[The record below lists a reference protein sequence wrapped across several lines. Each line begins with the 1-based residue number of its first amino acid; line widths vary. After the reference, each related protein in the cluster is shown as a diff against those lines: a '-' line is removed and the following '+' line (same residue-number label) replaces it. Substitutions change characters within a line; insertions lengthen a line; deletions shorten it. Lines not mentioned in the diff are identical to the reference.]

1 MVVVLTGGTGGAK
14 LVQGLSFIV
23 APQDLTII
31 CNTADDFFFHGLYIA
46 PDIDTITYALAG
58 ILDTRKGW
66 GINDDS
72 FVVLE
77 ALGKL
82 GGETWFKLGDRDLAT
97 HITRTRLMRAGLTLS
112 QATRAIGESFGVETR
127 IVPMSDEH
135 VETQITS
142 ARGRLAFQEYFVKH
156 RWQED
161 VLAVTF
167 TGIENARPAPGTL
180 EAIQNA
186 AAIIVC
192 SSNPVTSIGPILAV
206 PEMRQA
212 LRQTPAPV
220 VAVSPIIQETAVSG
234 PAHRLMS
241 ALGLEPSACGVARAY
256 ADFVDTILIAR
267 EDEPLRSRIE
277 DLGVRAVA
285 GDIRMDSL
293 EDKKLLA
300 RTVLQACRERTTR

>member
-1 MVVVLTGGTGGAK
+1 
-14 LVQGLSFIV
+14 
-23 APQDLTII
+23 LTIAPKELTVI

-58 ILDTRKGW
+58 ILDQAKGW
-66 GINDDS
+66 GINNDS

-82 GGETWFKLGDRDLAT
+82 GGDTWFKLGDRDLAT
-97 HITRTRLMRAGLTLS
+97 HITRTRFMHEGLTLS
-112 QATRAIGESFGVETR
+112 QATGAIRKSLGIEAR
-127 IVPMSDEH
+127 IIPMSDEH
-135 VETQITS
+135 VETTVTT
-142 ARGRLAFQEYFVKH
+142 GRANLSFQEYFVKR

-161 VLAVTF
+161 VLAVNF
-167 TGIENARPAPGTL
+167 TGVENARPAPGIL

-186 AAIIVC
+186 AAIVVC
-192 SSNPVTSIGPILAV
+192 PSNPVTSIGPILAV

-277 DLGVRAVA
+277 EMGLRAVA

-300 RTVLQACRERTTR
+300 RTVLQACRERTT